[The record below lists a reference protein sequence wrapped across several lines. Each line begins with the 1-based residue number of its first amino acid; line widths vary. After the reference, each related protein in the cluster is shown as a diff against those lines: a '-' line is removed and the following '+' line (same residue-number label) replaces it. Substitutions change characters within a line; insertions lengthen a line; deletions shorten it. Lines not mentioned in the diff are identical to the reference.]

1 MLHANTI
8 LNKSALKSRA
18 FEILNKCY
26 ERNLE
31 NSGIIFFNVNSKP
44 FYDMAFCH
52 GIGGVVFSLY
62 RVSKLIGEDNSL
74 SECFSYWKKELLND
88 LEIFLSIDED
98 IFYPQNSFNKQNP
111 SEKHT
116 IDKCNFLNGV
126 VGAGLVLQSIQYD
139 CDDWAQFLGYH

>member
-1 MLHANTI
+1 
-8 LNKSALKSRA
+8 
-18 FEILNKCY
+18 
-26 ERNLE
+26 
-31 NSGIIFFNVNSKP
+31 
-44 FYDMAFCH
+44 MAFCH

-74 SECFSYWKKELLND
+74 SECFSYWKKELLNN

-111 SEKHT
+111 SEKYT